1 MTSVAV
7 GVGLSG
13 IGMGFPRFGKADGP
27 SCHLFQSKAR
37 TNRID
42 RNAAFTTTDTCS
54 RTAMSQTLHGSDQAS
69 SRINAGNILIEEEM
83 VVADAVGT
91 IAAENGA

>member
-7 GVGLSG
+7 GVGLSDIG
-13 IGMGFPRFGKADGP
+13 IVFPRFGEADGA

-37 TNRID
+37 TNRIG

-54 RTAMSQTLHGSDQAS
+54 RTAMSQTLHGSDEAS
-69 SRINAGNILIEEEM
+69 SRINASNILIE
-83 VVADAVGT
+83 
-91 IAAENGA
+91 